1 MMTVKQKIVPGEE
14 LHFYT
19 LGSGAKTGFINV
31 DKLGQ
36 MVHKL
41 CK

>member
-1 MMTVKQKIVPGEE
+1 MVPGEE
-14 LHFYT
+14 LHLYT
-19 LGSGAKTGFINV
+19 FESGAKKGFINV

-41 CK
+41 CKWGL